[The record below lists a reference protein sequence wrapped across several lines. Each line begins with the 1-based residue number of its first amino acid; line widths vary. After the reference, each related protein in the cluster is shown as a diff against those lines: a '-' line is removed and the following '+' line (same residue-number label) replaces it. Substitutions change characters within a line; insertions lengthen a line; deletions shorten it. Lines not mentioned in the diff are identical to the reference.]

1 MLFQRIRNLREDN
14 DIKQKQVAEYL
25 HISQNTYSQYE
36 NGLISLSAE
45 NAVKLAKFYHTSTDY
60 LLGMTD
66 QKSPYPPKN
75 K

>member
-1 MLFQRIRNLREDN
+1 MFQRIRNLREDN